1 MFFNSQKGVIILI
14 KSEYQYEFKGCWFL
28 SRMLWTVGI
37 CKRREKKN
45 KNKQTKNVKGC
56 QFGFCLSIL
65 RDQRKWNSM
74 FFFVY
79 YTYIVLWEGNQN
91 QSSKPFDQVAG
102 QMETTQELKL

>member
-56 QFGFCLSIL
+56 
-65 RDQRKWNSM
+65 
-74 FFFVY
+74 
-79 YTYIVLWEGNQN
+79 
-91 QSSKPFDQVAG
+91 
-102 QMETTQELKL
+102 